1 VIQMVM
7 TKAERDDLA
16 KEIAAAVRT
25 RQTDVLLTDD
35 ELRWVRLAIQ
45 KEAQS
50 IELRKAI
57 IEKSLAG
64 LVWMCILGIG
74 SVFLSWATAHGFKP

>member
-1 VIQMVM
+1 M
-7 TKAERDDLA
+7 TKEEREELITA
-16 KEIAAAVRT
+16 IVAAVRT
-25 RQTDVLLTDD
+25 RNTDKQLSPD
-35 ELRWVRLAIQ
+35 EVQWVRMAIK

>member
-1 VIQMVM
+1 MVAM
-7 TKAERDDLA
+7 TKQERDELVA
-16 KEIAAAVRT
+16 EIANAVRS
-25 RQTDVLLTDD
+25 RVSDSAMSDE
-35 ELRWVRLAIQ
+35 ELRWVRLAIK

-57 IEKSLAG
+57 IEKSLTG

>member
-1 VIQMVM
+1 M
-7 TKAERDDLA
+7 TKEEREELITA
-16 KEIAAAVRT
+16 IVAAVRT
-25 RQTDVLLTDD
+25 RNTDKQLSPD
-35 ELRWVRLAIQ
+35 EAQWVRMAIK

-74 SVFLSWATAHGFKP
+74 SVFLSWATSHGFKP

>member
-1 VIQMVM
+1 MVAM
-7 TKAERDDLA
+7 TKEEREA
-16 KEIAAAVRT
+16 FVSEIANAVRS
-25 RQTDVLLTDD
+25 RATDTVLTDD

-45 KEAQS
+45 REAQS

>member
-1 VIQMVM
+1 MTPKEREEFIQ
-7 TKAERDDLA
+7 D
-16 KEIAAAVRT
+16 IAAAIRI
-25 RQTDVLLTDD
+25 RSTDTSLSD
-35 ELRWVRLAIQ
+35 EEMRWVRLAI
-45 KEAQS
+45 KREAQS

-74 SVFLSWATAHGFKP
+74 SVFMSWATSHGFKP

>member
-1 VIQMVM
+1 MTPQERAEFIQ
-7 TKAERDDLA
+7 D
-16 KEIAAAVRT
+16 IAAAIRI
-25 RQTDVLLTDD
+25 RSTDTTMSDE

>member
-1 VIQMVM
+1 MVAM
-7 TKAERDDLA
+7 TKAEREELVA
-16 KEIAAAVRT
+16 EIAAAVRI
-25 RQTDVLLTDD
+25 RSSDAGLTD
-35 ELRWVRLAIQ
+35 EEQRWVRLAIQ
-45 KEAQS
+45 KEAQA

-74 SVFLSWATAHGFKP
+74 SVFMSWATTHGYKP

>member
-1 VIQMVM
+1 MTPKEREEFIQ
-7 TKAERDDLA
+7 D
-16 KEIAAAVRT
+16 IAAAIRI
-25 RQTDVLLTDD
+25 RSTDTSLSD
-35 ELRWVRLAIQ
+35 EEMRWVRLAI
-45 KEAQS
+45 KREAQS

-74 SVFLSWATAHGFKP
+74 AVFLSWATAHGFKP

>member
-1 VIQMVM
+1 MTPQERAEFIQ
-7 TKAERDDLA
+7 D
-16 KEIAAAVRT
+16 IAAAIRI
-25 RQTDVLLTDD
+25 RSTDTTMSDE

-74 SVFLSWATAHGFKP
+74 AVFLSWATAHGFKP

>member
-1 VIQMVM
+1 MTPQEREEFIQ
-7 TKAERDDLA
+7 D
-16 KEIAAAVRT
+16 IAAAIRI
-25 RQTDVLLTDD
+25 RATDTGLSDD
-35 ELRWVRLAIQ
+35 ELRWVRLAIK

>member
-1 VIQMVM
+1 MVM
-7 TKAERDDLA
+7 TKQDRDELA
-16 KEIAAAVRT
+16 KEMAAAVRS
-25 RQTDVLLTDD
+25 RQTDVLLTDE

-45 KEAQS
+45 REAQS

-74 SVFLSWATAHGFKP
+74 SILLSWATSHGFKP

>member
-1 VIQMVM
+1 MTPQEREEFIQ
-7 TKAERDDLA
+7 D
-16 KEIAAAVRT
+16 IAAAIRI
-25 RQTDVLLTDD
+25 RSTDTVISHE

-45 KEAQS
+45 REAQS

>member
-1 VIQMVM
+1 MTPQEREEFIQ
-7 TKAERDDLA
+7 D
-16 KEIAAAVRT
+16 IAAAIRI
-25 RQTDVLLTDD
+25 RYTDTALSD
-35 ELRWVRLAIQ
+35 EEMRWVRLAIK

-74 SVFLSWATAHGFKP
+74 SVFLSWATDHGFKP

>member
-1 VIQMVM
+1 MVM
-7 TKAERDDLA
+7 TKQDRDELA
-16 KEIAAAVRT
+16 KEIAAAVRS
-25 RQTDVLLTDD
+25 RQTDVLLTDE

-45 KEAQS
+45 REAQS

-74 SVFLSWATAHGFKP
+74 SVFLSWATSHGFKP